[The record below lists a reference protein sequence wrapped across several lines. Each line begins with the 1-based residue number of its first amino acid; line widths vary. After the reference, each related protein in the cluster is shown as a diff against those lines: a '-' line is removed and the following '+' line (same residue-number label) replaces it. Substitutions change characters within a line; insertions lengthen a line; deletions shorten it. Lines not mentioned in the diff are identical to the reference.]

1 VFLVLSPG
9 SGQTRLRLLDP
20 PSIDSQHYSALEG
33 VRIWGNAQQIL
44 IGDRVFAR
52 RVGYTKIRLIED
64 DAEGQVP

>member
-20 PSIDSQHYSALEG
+20 PSIDSRRYSTFEG

-44 IGDRVFAR
+44 IGDRVIAD
-52 RVGYTKIRLIED
+52 RVGYTQIRLREV
-64 DAEGQVP
+64 QR